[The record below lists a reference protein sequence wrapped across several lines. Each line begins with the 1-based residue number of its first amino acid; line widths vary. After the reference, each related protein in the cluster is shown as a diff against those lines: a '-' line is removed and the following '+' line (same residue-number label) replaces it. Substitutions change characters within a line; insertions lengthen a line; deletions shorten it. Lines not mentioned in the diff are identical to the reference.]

1 MVYKRF
7 VFVLYD
13 RIDKFFYNIE
23 IVKNENFEYIK
34 TDKEQVD
41 IEENM
46 ERQKSLLEH
55 VRFLEEKKNRLFIYF
70 SIFLILVNCNI
81 ENNGS

>member
-55 VRFLEEKKNRLFIYF
+55 VRFLEEKNRLFI
-70 SIFLILVNCNI
+70 
-81 ENNGS
+81 